1 MKQITALFFVLL
13 LGGMLWRLT
22 PALVFNGQLGHVAQ
36 HYVDH
41 SLSDNK
47 GSNIVT
53 SIVVNYRGFDTFGE
67 VSVLFLSVAG
77 ALYLLRRR
85 RGLQIAKAPVPSSEI
100 VRTGTRL
107 LFAPMVLLGAY
118 VFVHGHLTPGGGFQG
133 GSIIATAVLLLLLSD
148 SEKRLPHGFLTWL
161 ESLSGLGF
169 ALVGLVGLAIGGS
182 FLSNKGVMG
191 LGEWNRLFSA
201 GVIPIIYVLIG
212 LKVGAELSALLDDMT
227 HSRVTSADDQEV
239 DA

>member
-1 MKQITALFFVLL
+1 MKQITALFFIFM
-13 LGGMLWRLT
+13 LGGILWRWMPELT
-22 PALVFNGQLGHVAQ
+22 PGPLGHVAQ
-36 HYVDH
+36 HYVDQGIAE
-41 SLSDNK
+41 NR
-47 GSNIVT
+47 GSNLVT

-67 VSVLFLSVAG
+67 VSVLFLAVAG

-85 RGLQIAKAPVPSSEI
+85 KGLRPHRRIPSSEI

-107 LFAPMVLLGAY
+107 MFAPIVLLGAY

-133 GSIIATAVLLLLLSD
+133 GAIIATAVLLLLLSN

-169 ALVGLVGLAIGGS
+169 ALVGLAGLAVAGS
-182 FLSNKGVMG
+182 FLSNKGVLE

-201 GVIPIIYVLIG
+201 GVIPVIYVLIG
-212 LKVGAELSALLDDMT
+212 LKVGAELSTLLDDMT
-227 HSRVTSADDQEV
+227 HNRDAAGEHEEV
-239 DA
+239 EA

>member
-13 LGGMLWRLT
+13 LGGMLWRLA
-22 PALVFNGQLGHVAQ
+22 PSLAFNGQLGHVAR
-36 HYVDH
+36 HYVDKAVA
-41 SLSDNK
+41 DNK

-77 ALYLLRRR
+77 ALFLLRRR
-85 RGLQIAKAPVPSSEI
+85 KGLRVAKKPVASSEI

-107 LFAPMVLLGAY
+107 MFAPMVLLGAY

-133 GSIIATAVLLLLLSD
+133 GAIIATAVLLLLLSD

-169 ALVGLVGLAIGGS
+169 ALVGLAGLFVAGS
-182 FLSNKGVMG
+182 FLSNKGVLG

-201 GVIPIIYVLIG
+201 GIIPIIYVLVG

-227 HSRVTSADDQEV
+227 HNRVTSTKEQEQ